1 MTIAIPMS
9 NDGTD
14 DEPGFERC
22 PATNRNGERCGHPTG
37 WGTDHDY
44 GPCKHHGGASTGAPE
59 NNGNAE
65 KHGLKSDRGKWF
77 ERHREE
83 AEPLVRA
90 LVESYLKDAPFGW
103 ESTAK
108 VDQLTEVAID
118 QARLRHS
125 NEWLDEFLTEQTVDV
140 TENGEEITKLE
151 ENPAHMPRDR
161 IKRTNAKLLKELGIL
176 DDPDSAQADA
186 TATLAEVLGK

>member
-1 MTIAIPMS
+1 MS
-9 NDGTD
+9 DD
-14 DEPGFERC
+14 DSSDEPGFERC

-37 WGTDHDY
+37 WGTENED

-59 NNGNAE
+59 GNGNAE
-65 KHGLKSDRGKWF
+65 RHGLLSDRDKWF
-77 ERHREE
+77 DRHREE

-108 VDQLTEVAID
+108 VDQVCEVAID

-125 NEWLDEFLTEQTVDV
+125 NEWLDDFLTEQTVDV

-186 TATLAEVLGK
+186 TSTLAEVLGE